1 MLPGFLGESS
11 ARLRSRAEAAARDG
25 DWITS
30 LKHWRVINATN
41 DANGITHLGEAKACL
56 ALGRAMQAERS
67 LRKSIAA
74 DPRNPDPWRLLLE
87 ILHVEDRT
95 IEAIASGWE
104 AYGNVRPD
112 ARRLLLRELTFS
124 LLADLPDESVRAA
137 LRRWI
142 DADADDVDARIALLQ
157 RIATQ
162 PRASD
167 PDRESLLGE
176 MESLVASH
184 PDHIPAREA
193 LVTALADAGEPDRG
207 LSLLDEWPATTR
219 DARYWRLR
227 GRWDLEY
234 DHRPL
239 EAAKAFRTAVAELPQ
254 DWRSWYRLARA
265 LRVLGREDES
275 REAAQTV
282 SRIREVLDTLA
293 LGPRLAAAVDHL
305 DDASTLN
312 DLATLSTKAGL
323 VRLGQAWLSEAQS
336 AGGVPKA
343 QTQ

>member
-1 MLPGFLGESS
+1 MAMLAGFFGESPE
-11 ARLRSRAEAAARDG
+11 RLRSRAEAAARDG
-25 DWITS
+25 EWNTA
-30 LKHWRVINATN
+30 LKQWRTINATK
-41 DANGITHLGEAKACL
+41 DANGLTHLGEARACL

-67 LRKSIAA
+67 LRQSIAA
-74 DPRNPDPWRLLLE
+74 DPRDPEPWRLLLE
-87 ILHVEDRT
+87 IFQVEERT
-95 IEAIASGWE
+95 IEALASGWE
-104 AYGNVRPD
+104 ALDKVRPD

-124 LLADLPDESVRAA
+124 LLADLSDERVRTA

-142 DADADDVDARIALLQ
+142 DADPDDVDARIALLQ
-157 RIATQ
+157 RIAVQ

-167 PDRESLLGE
+167 PDRKSLLDE
-176 MESLVASH
+176 MESIVASH
-184 PDHIPAREA
+184 PGHVTAREA

-207 LSLLDEWPATTR
+207 RSLLNEWPANAR

-239 EAAKAFRTAVAELPQ
+239 EAVNAFRAAIAELPQ

-275 REAAQTV
+275 REAAAAV
-282 SRIREVLDTLA
+282 SRIREVLDTLV

-305 DDASTLN
+305 DDASTLS
-312 DLATLSTKAGL
+312 DLAALSNQAGL
-323 VRLGQAWLSEAQS
+323 VRLGQAWLVEAQS
-336 AGGVPKA
+336 AR
-343 QTQ
+343 